1 MYQKAQNLVGAD
13 TIDVCLTLQFP
24 CLTINVRHV
33 ISHASACS
41 VFCGLAMA
49 LNLKPSPE
57 PGSCYFHD
65 PTALAGARGK
75 EQSRAAGC
83 PGMVGSCRSYK
94 KSRLY
99 RVCISEAV
107 EGTGRIQGSWHPYVT
122 TCNTISR
129 SLSPILSQIHRQLH
143 SQQDRLR

>member
-1 MYQKAQNLVGAD
+1 
-13 TIDVCLTLQFP
+13 
-24 CLTINVRHV
+24 
-33 ISHASACS
+33 
-41 VFCGLAMA
+41 MA

-57 PGSCYFHD
+57 PSSCCFHD
-65 PTALAGARGK
+65 PTALAGTRGK

-107 EGTGRIQGSWHPYVT
+107 EGTGRFQGSWHPYAT

-129 SLSPILSQIHRQLH
+129 SLSPVLSQIHRQLH
-143 SQQDRLR
+143 SQQDKTEVKTLSLPQPLKNPDKLCLKDLTVSTHLLLSLYQHHERFKWYYQL